1 MSRRVIFS
9 SEVKVRMD
17 WSRRETE
24 SEEGDELLEMN
35 PKPHDLSM
43 SRLKPR

>member
-9 SEVKVRMD
+9 SEVKVRLD
-17 WSRRETE
+17 RSRRETE
-24 SEEGDELLEMN
+24 SEEGVEFLEMD

-43 SRLKPR
+43 GRLKPR